1 MEDEEAAGVVSL
13 LDEVL
18 SLINL
23 AEVELIKEYFPDGFF
38 EEGEGGVGH
47 E

>member
-1 MEDEEAAGVVSL
+1 MKDEEAAGIVAL

-23 AEVELIKEYFPDGFF
+23 AEVELIKQYFPDGFL
-38 EEGEGGVGH
+38 EKGEGGVGH
-47 E
+47 